1 VRVSPA
7 RDRIYQIKLDAPLPK
22 GVDDAALRFR
32 AVDGSYYLTGE
43 ELVLLHDQGVVP
55 EVVRS
60 LRESDLPVRFS
71 LPHDGAV
78 NNPPPEDARL
88 AVLARLLAEGRAGGE
103 VHIRFQGRNRTPPPD
118 GFRLDVANGRRAY
131 IWQVVP
137 AEEMASR
144 PGLFERFA
152 ALRALCSNADTRVV
166 LALGSGGVRLFCH
179 APAIRLFETL
189 GCAAHIDEIWGTS
202 AGAIAG
208 LLYAQGL
215 SPQAIE
221 QLGYD
226 LYGGRMELR
235 VRPSKLQFL
244 RALVRDAVLPSG
256 APSSAGFVDC
266 ANGMARMLEHYCA
279 ESLPRRPFYALAF
292 NLAECRSEVLTPGPV
307 PEHLGELMTQ
317 TEAREAALASSTVPL
332 LFVPRPIRR
341 GPADVHY
348 IDGSTTEDVPL
359 HSVVRK
365 WDLDRAA
372 GVERRQRLVILGVK
386 LTGNLERH
394 RLAPGRMSKLRIMQT
409 VVAASIEHMHRRT
422 IDLVQARPDV
432 EVLTLDL
439 NDSSPDF
446 FETRCIPEYLRV
458 AKEVFPEQLA
468 ALEERLRAGKR
479 G

>member
-1 VRVSPA
+1 MSPTA
-7 RDRIYQIKLDAPLPK
+7 DRIYQIKLHEPLPK
-22 GVDDAALRFR
+22 GVDDAPLRFR
-32 AVDGSYYLTGE
+32 AVDGSFYLTGE
-43 ELVLLHDQGVVP
+43 ELAQLHDQGVEP
-55 EVVRS
+55 EIVRS
-60 LRESDLPVRFS
+60 LRESDLPVRFF

-88 AVLARLLAEGRAGGE
+88 AVLARLLAEGRADGG
-103 VHIRFQGRNRTPPPD
+103 VHIRFMGRNRTPPAD
-118 GFRLDVANGRRAY
+118 GFRLDVAHGRRAY
-131 IWQVVP
+131 VWQVVP
-137 AEEMASR
+137 AEEMNAR

-152 ALRALCSNADTRVV
+152 ALRALCADPETRVV

-189 GCAAHIDEIWGTS
+189 GCGEHIDEIWGTS

-226 LYGGRMELR
+226 LYGGRMDLR

-266 ANGMARMLEHYCA
+266 AHGMARMLEYYCA
-279 ESLPRRPFYALAF
+279 ERQPRRPFYALAF
-292 NLAECRSEVLTPGPV
+292 NLAECRAEVLTPLPV
-307 PEHLGELMTQ
+307 PHHLSELMTQ
-317 TEAREAALASSTVPL
+317 TDAREAALASATVPL

-341 GPADVHY
+341 GGDDVHY

-359 HSVVRK
+359 HSVVQK
-365 WDLDRAA
+365 WDRDRAA
-372 GVERRQRLVILGVK
+372 GVEQRRRLVILAVK

-422 IDLVQARPDV
+422 TDLVQARPDID
-432 EVLTLDL
+432 VLTLDL
-439 NDSSPDF
+439 TDSNPDF

-468 ALEERLRAGKR
+468 LLEARLRAGKLR
-479 G
+479 

>member
-1 VRVSPA
+1 VSPTA
-7 RDRIYQIKLDAPLPK
+7 ERIYQIKIHEPLPK
-22 GVDDAALRFR
+22 GIDDVPLRFR

-43 ELVLLHDQGVVP
+43 ELERLHDQGFEP
-55 EVVRS
+55 EIVRS
-60 LRESDLPVRFS
+60 LRESDLPVRFF
-71 LPHDGAV
+71 LTHDGAV
-78 NNPPPEDARL
+78 NNPPPDDAKL

-103 VHIRFQGRNRTPPPD
+103 VHIRYLGRNRTPPPD
-118 GFRLDVANGRRAY
+118 GFLLDVAHGRRAY
-131 IWQVVP
+131 AWQVVP
-137 AEEMASR
+137 AEEAASR
-144 PGLFERFA
+144 PGLFERFS
-152 ALRALCSNADTRVV
+152 ALRELCSDPDARVV

-189 GCAAHIDEIWGTS
+189 GCAEHVDEIWGTS

-215 SPQAIE
+215 SPHAIE

-226 LYGGRMELR
+226 LYGGRMDLR

-279 ESLPRRPFYALAF
+279 ERQPRRPFYALAF
-292 NLAECRSEVLTPGPV
+292 NLAECRAEVLTPLPV
-307 PEHLGELMTQ
+307 PHHLRELMTQ
-317 TEAREAALASSTVPL
+317 TDAREAALASATVPL

-341 GPADVHY
+341 SDGDVHY

-359 HSVVRK
+359 HSVMQK
-365 WDLDRAA
+365 WDRDRAA
-372 GVERRQRLVILGVK
+372 GVEHRRRLVILAVK

-394 RLAPGRMSKLRIMQT
+394 RLLPGRMSKLRIMQT

-422 IDLVQARPDV
+422 TDLVRSRPDV
-432 EVLTLDL
+432 DVLTLDL
-439 NDSSPDF
+439 TDSSPDF

-468 ALEERLRAGKR
+468 ELEQQLRAGR
-479 G
+479 PR

>member
-1 VRVSPA
+1 MLPAADRV
-7 RDRIYQIKLDAPLPK
+7 YEIKLDAPLPA
-22 GVDDAALRFR
+22 GVHETPLRFR
-32 AVDGSYYLTGE
+32 ATDGSYYLTGE
-43 ELVLLHDQGVVP
+43 ELAQLHAQGVEP

-60 LRESDLPVRFS
+60 LRESDLPVRFF

-118 GFRLDVANGRRAY
+118 GFRLDVAGGRRAY
-131 IWQVVP
+131 VWQVVP
-137 AEEMASR
+137 AEEMTGRA
-144 PGLFERFA
+144 GLAERFA
-152 ALRALCSNADTRVV
+152 ALRALCADADTRVV

-189 GCAAHIDEIWGTS
+189 GCARHIDEIWGTS

-215 SPQAIE
+215 SPQSIE

-226 LYGGRMELR
+226 LYGGRMDLR

-279 ESLPRRPFYALAF
+279 DMQPQRPFYAVAF
-292 NLAECRSEVLTPGPV
+292 NLAECRSEVLTPLLV
-307 PEHLGELMTQ
+307 PPHLRELMTQ
-317 TEAREAALASSTVPL
+317 TDAREAALASSTVPL

-341 GPADVHY
+341 GGVDVHY

-359 HSVVRK
+359 HSVVQK

-372 GVERRQRLVILGVK
+372 GVESRQRLVILAVK

-394 RLAPGRMSKLRIMQT
+394 RLAPGRMSKLRIMQA

-422 IDLVQARPDV
+422 ADLMRVRDDV
-432 EVLTLDL
+432 EVLSLDL
-439 NDSSPDF
+439 TDSSPDF
-446 FETRCIPEYLRV
+446 FETRCIPEYIRA
-458 AKEVFPEQLA
+458 AKEIFPEQLA
-468 ALEERLRAGKR
+468 ELEARLRAGTR
-479 G
+479 R